1 MKPAPGKI
9 LWHGSTQLAPLPPVL
24 VGCGDGVRFR
34 WNLITVAWTGIIC
47 SAPPLLSISIRP
59 ERHSHAILRECGEFT
74 VNLPTERLAR
84 IVDWCGVVSGRDQ
97 DKFARTGLTALR
109 GSEVN
114 APLVAEA
121 PLSLECRVTK
131 SLELGSHTLFLAEI
145 VAVQAEASL
154 LDADG
159 KFHLE
164 KAGLLAYAHGHYY
177 ALGREI
183 GHFGFS
189 VRRKP
194 LPAAANRRRRQR
206 NAASRPS
213 PGTKPEKP

>member
-1 MKPAPGKI
+1 MNPAPGKI
-9 LWHGSTQLAPLPPVL
+9 LWHGSTQLAPVPPVL

-47 SAPPLLSISIRP
+47 STPPMLSISIRP
-59 ERHSHAILRECGEFT
+59 ERYSHAVLCECGEFT
-74 VNLPTERLAR
+74 VNLPTQRLAR
-84 IVDWCGVVSGRDQ
+84 IVDWCGVVSGRDL
-97 DKFARTGLTALR
+97 DKFAHAGLTALR
-109 GSEVN
+109 GSKVN

-121 PLSLECRVTK
+121 PLSLECRVMK
-131 SLELGSHTLFLAEI
+131 RLELGSHTLFLAEI

-189 VRRKP
+189 VRKKP
-194 LPAAANRRRRQR
+194 RPAAANRFRKK

-213 PGTKPEKP
+213 TGTKPEKQ